1 VRGNGI
7 APRRDPWTNSGST
20 GRRGLVAPGVTSL
33 PVHKP
38 IAPPPSALYHMETI
52 CIHRRA
58 EARGWAATDNVRHV
72 AVTPSWLVEYIKK
85 RCKPAPHSSS
95 SSLSIWD
102 SRCKR
107 QFLTKIA
114 PWQVVVP
121 LPVFLAWA
129 LVWPQCFEWRLNSLF
144 LFWTSVWTI

>member
-1 VRGNGI
+1 M
-7 APRRDPWTNSGST
+7 ALRRDVIRGQTVGAQADEAWWHRAWLPCPSTNWLRHHRRLSTTWKPSAST
-20 GRRGLVAPGVTSL
+20 GELKRG
-33 PVHKP
+33 
-38 IAPPPSALYHMETI
+38 
-52 CIHRRA
+52 
-58 EARGWAATDNVRHV
+58 GWAATDDVWHV

-102 SRCKR
+102 SWCKR

-129 LVWPQCFEWRLNSLF
+129 LVWPQCFEWCLNSLF